1 MTIRSKSILCLK
13 IINKE
18 ELIMKD
24 INRFKKNQLKV
35 LI

>member
-1 MTIRSKSILCLK
+1 MCLK